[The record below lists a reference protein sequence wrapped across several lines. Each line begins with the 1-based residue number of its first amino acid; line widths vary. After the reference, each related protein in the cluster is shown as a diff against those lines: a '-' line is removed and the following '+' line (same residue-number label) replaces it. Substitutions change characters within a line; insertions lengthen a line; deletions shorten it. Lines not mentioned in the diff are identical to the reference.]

1 MEQKAVLS
9 CEHVSFCYPRQTDN
23 AIEDISFSI
32 GEAEF
37 VVLCG
42 QSGCGKTTLL
52 RHFKKNQIP
61 FGTGSGKLYYRGSD
75 LETMDDRES
84 AARIGFVGQNPDTQ
98 LVTDKVWHELAF

>member
-42 QSGCGKTTLL
+42 QSGCGKTT
-52 RHFKKNQIP
+52 
-61 FGTGSGKLYYRGSD
+61 
-75 LETMDDRES
+75 
-84 AARIGFVGQNPDTQ
+84 
-98 LVTDKVWHELAF
+98 

>member
-37 VVLCG
+37 VGLRQDNASASLQKESDPIWNGLGQAVL
-42 QSGCGKTTLL
+42 SG
-52 RHFKKNQIP
+52 
-61 FGTGSGKLYYRGSD
+61 
-75 LETMDDRES
+75 E
-84 AARIGFVGQNPDTQ
+84 
-98 LVTDKVWHELAF
+98 

>member
-61 FGTGSGKLYYRGSD
+61 FGTGSGKLFTGGVTWRRWMTGERG
-75 LETMDDRES
+75 TDRLCRTES
-84 AARIGFVGQNPDTQ
+84 GYTACDR
-98 LVTDKVWHELAF
+98 

>member
-52 RHFKKNQIP
+52 RHFKK
-61 FGTGSGKLYYRGSD
+61 K
-75 LETMDDRES
+75 
-84 AARIGFVGQNPDTQ
+84 PDPIWNG
-98 LVTDKVWHELAF
+98 LG